1 MHSSTQHMQRSDG
14 AAARG
19 RAAPKAPPGPV
30 WFTVPN
36 LVFMALFLLGAML
49 VLIDVS
55 LRVYEAGGA
64 GVTDQRTVQNYTDF
78 LFDPYF
84 LQIVWR
90 SVVMAVTVVLSTLVL
105 GLPLAIGLSRT
116 TGIWRALLYFAVL
129 APLLTSVVVRTFGW
143 MMLLSNNGFINSTL
157 RELEIIRLPIRMMY
171 QMTGVD
177 IVMTHVHLPF
187 MVLALDAALLNIN
200 PQVYEAARNLGAGAA
215 RIFFRITLPLCM
227 PGIVAGRDPRL
238 RARHLVL
245 CDARPDRRPAQ
256 PGDRDGDLP
265 AGCLAAQ
272 LALRCGHVD
281 RAHGAAGGD
290 HGAVPQAHVA
300 RRAEGKLML
309 KLVNTLII
317 LFLMAPL
324 VAVIGSSITTSNFP
338 TFPPEGATLKWYAK
352 VLNEPAFTDAM
363 LRSLVL
369 GLASAAIAGL
379 LGTLAAVGLT
389 RLRGR
394 TQQSLTTVILSPIL
408 LPTVVLG
415 LALLIFYNR
424 IGLQGTFAGLVA
436 AHVLLTT
443 PFVVRLAMA
452 SLSDFDISMEE
463 AARNLGAGPV
473 RAFVQI
479 TLPQILPGVI
489 AGVIFAFILSFDELV
504 VTLFLAGPEMQTLP
518 IRIYTFLEYQSEPT
532 ISAVASIIILIWMA
546 LGLPLYAR
554 LTGAKKGPSA

>member
-1 MHSSTQHMQRSDG
+1 
-14 AAARG
+14 
-19 RAAPKAPPGPV
+19 
-30 WFTVPN
+30 
-36 LVFMALFLLGAML
+36 
-49 VLIDVS
+49 
-55 LRVYEAGGA
+55 
-64 GVTDQRTVQNYTDF
+64 
-78 LFDPYF
+78 
-84 LQIVWR
+84 
-90 SVVMAVTVVLSTLVL
+90 
-105 GLPLAIGLSRT
+105 
-116 TGIWRALLYFAVL
+116 
-129 APLLTSVVVRTFGW
+129 
-143 MMLLSNNGFINSTL
+143 
-157 RELEIIRLPIRMMY
+157 
-171 QMTGVD
+171 
-177 IVMTHVHLPF
+177 
-187 MVLALDAALLNIN
+187 
-200 PQVYEAARNLGAGAA
+200 
-215 RIFFRITLPLCM
+215 
-227 PGIVAGRDPRL
+227 
-238 RARHLVL
+238 
-245 CDARPDRRPAQ
+245 
-256 PGDRDGDLP
+256 
-265 AGCLAAQ
+265 
-272 LALRCGHVD
+272 
-281 RAHGAAGGD
+281 
-290 HGAVPQAHVA
+290 
-300 RRAEGKLML
+300 ML

>member
-1 MHSSTQHMQRSDG
+1 
-14 AAARG
+14 
-19 RAAPKAPPGPV
+19 
-30 WFTVPN
+30 
-36 LVFMALFLLGAML
+36 
-49 VLIDVS
+49 
-55 LRVYEAGGA
+55 
-64 GVTDQRTVQNYTDF
+64 
-78 LFDPYF
+78 
-84 LQIVWR
+84 
-90 SVVMAVTVVLSTLVL
+90 
-105 GLPLAIGLSRT
+105 
-116 TGIWRALLYFAVL
+116 
-129 APLLTSVVVRTFGW
+129 
-143 MMLLSNNGFINSTL
+143 
-157 RELEIIRLPIRMMY
+157 
-171 QMTGVD
+171 
-177 IVMTHVHLPF
+177 
-187 MVLALDAALLNIN
+187 
-200 PQVYEAARNLGAGAA
+200 
-215 RIFFRITLPLCM
+215 
-227 PGIVAGRDPRL
+227 
-238 RARHLVL
+238 
-245 CDARPDRRPAQ
+245 
-256 PGDRDGDLP
+256 
-265 AGCLAAQ
+265 
-272 LALRCGHVD
+272 
-281 RAHGAAGGD
+281 
-290 HGAVPQAHVA
+290 
-300 RRAEGKLML
+300 ML

-363 LRSLVL
+363 LRSLAL
-369 GLASAAIAGL
+369 GLASASIAGL

>member
-1 MHSSTQHMQRSDG
+1 
-14 AAARG
+14 
-19 RAAPKAPPGPV
+19 
-30 WFTVPN
+30 
-36 LVFMALFLLGAML
+36 
-49 VLIDVS
+49 
-55 LRVYEAGGA
+55 
-64 GVTDQRTVQNYTDF
+64 
-78 LFDPYF
+78 
-84 LQIVWR
+84 
-90 SVVMAVTVVLSTLVL
+90 
-105 GLPLAIGLSRT
+105 
-116 TGIWRALLYFAVL
+116 
-129 APLLTSVVVRTFGW
+129 
-143 MMLLSNNGFINSTL
+143 
-157 RELEIIRLPIRMMY
+157 
-171 QMTGVD
+171 
-177 IVMTHVHLPF
+177 
-187 MVLALDAALLNIN
+187 
-200 PQVYEAARNLGAGAA
+200 
-215 RIFFRITLPLCM
+215 
-227 PGIVAGRDPRL
+227 
-238 RARHLVL
+238 
-245 CDARPDRRPAQ
+245 
-256 PGDRDGDLP
+256 
-265 AGCLAAQ
+265 
-272 LALRCGHVD
+272 
-281 RAHGAAGGD
+281 
-290 HGAVPQAHVA
+290 
-300 RRAEGKLML
+300 ML

-363 LRSLVL
+363 LRSLAL
-369 GLASAAIAGL
+369 GLASASIAGL

-394 TQQSLTTVILSPIL
+394 TQHGLTTVILSPIL